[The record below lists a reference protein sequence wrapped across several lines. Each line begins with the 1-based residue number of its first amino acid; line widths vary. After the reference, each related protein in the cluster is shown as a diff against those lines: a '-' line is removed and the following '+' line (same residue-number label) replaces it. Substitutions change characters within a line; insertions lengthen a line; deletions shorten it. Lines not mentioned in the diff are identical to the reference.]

1 MSMKIN
7 IQTGRKKAIAI
18 MLKAVPEFW
27 GGCPNERVSIQLEIT
42 ALE

>member
-1 MSMKIN
+1 MSMKID
-7 IQTGRKKAIAI
+7 IQTGRKKD
-18 MLKAVPEFW
+18 MEKLLKAVAEFW

>member
-1 MSMKIN
+1 MSLKID

-18 MLKAVPEFW
+18 MLKAIAEFW
-27 GGCPNERVSIQLEIT
+27 GGCPNERVSIQLQIT

>member
-1 MSMKIN
+1 MSLKLN
-7 IQTGRKKAIAI
+7 IQTGRKKAISI
-18 MLKAVPEFW
+18 MLKSIAEFW

>member
-1 MSMKIN
+1 MSMNID

-18 MLKAVPEFW
+18 MLKAVAEFW
-27 GGCPNERVSIQLEIT
+27 GGCPNERISVHLRIE